1 MNKKFLVL
9 IFLLLIPS
17 CGEAFDKKIYF
28 YCGIIE
34 EYFGKVSLSRR
45 MIRWDRVE
53 VWEENQLKLSNKK
66 TQKINDRFYISE
78 REVKHGFATF
88 WEWSVGEDRQ
98 VAYLSRNHGDTFT
111 CAYYASFFASVHN
124 NTKPK
129 RLCPPPPSSLIYQAL
144 KDKTVLESKI
154 ITEDC
159 ESREGMPYKDINKR
173 NKCLDLYVHP
183 RPEQAR
189 FLNKE
194 AKADEFYLLWQKTR
208 WKCLKI
214 SKWKYIK
221 DGLLLFILN
230 GLTD

>member
-9 IFLLLIPS
+9 IFPLLISSS
-17 CGEAFDKKIYF
+17 CEAVDKKIYF

-34 EYFGKVSLSRR
+34 KYFGEVSLSRR
-45 MIRWDRVE
+45 MIKWDRVE
-53 VWEENQLKLSNKK
+53 VWEENQLKLSDKK

-78 REVKHGFATF
+78 EGVKHDFATF
-88 WEWSVGEDRQ
+88 WEWSVEEDRQ

-111 CAYYASFFASVHN
+111 CTYYKSFFASVHS

-129 RLCPPPPSSLIYQAL
+129 KLCPPHSSSLIYQAL
-144 KDKTVLESKI
+144 KDKTVLESRI
-154 ITEDC
+154 LTGDC

-173 NKCLDLYVHP
+173 DKCLALYIHP

-214 SKWKYIK
+214 SKWKYMK
-221 DGLLLFILN
+221 DKFLLNILN